1 MPRVANTTSIKN
13 PKRYGYDLQLDNIYL
28 RTAVGPGREMTIQSS
43 DVQAGQ
49 QVNVKQ
55 NPEDFTSNL
64 GRIYS
69 RNRFDAGQ
77 GLDTAHRADGK
88 PDDVN
93 RFWDSKG
100 IDVFHGDDET
110 SYHIH
115 LLYTTDQAKD
125 VDEGTTDTAILS
137 GTYTNNY
144 MTQTSNG
151 NIYVTDGT
159 TVHEYDATA
168 GTWSAILAAT
178 NGAAYNFTGAAAF
191 GNTVYFTTA
200 DATNSNSEFIH
211 YEPDGHGWSTH
222 NTSFNTSGGLTGVWF
237 VKNTLFVTGNDG
249 DAEYV
254 WEGDAFAD
262 SWSSSFAPVDAII
275 EVEPTHEITGIIDG
289 GAVVLAGSTD
299 GNIYSFKLSSG
310 VFVNQGQTKI
320 PFEEIHSIAAA
331 EGIIFFGTK
340 ENTRPR
346 GRLYRADLVN
356 ADDLYVLANR
366 QLIKEWVTDSVDT
379 TPHAMFVSRDSV
391 YMGVK
396 ENTNKVNLWR
406 YYLPTGGL
414 ARDLQTVGNSYVSG
428 ITQSN
433 GKFVIVVEGSD
444 IYKETSTYESE
455 GYLVTSAADFFT
467 AESKQFVGAEIST
480 ATMPADTQVSLQYS
494 TRFEDLDE
502 PESATFTNALTQ
514 LGGTGDEEKQIAE
527 VSRYIIGK
535 VILRSTD
542 GVSTPKVKSIQFRAL
557 ARPELVVAQ
566 IPINISDRVERPGRK
581 PLKVKGLGDTLYKAL
596 RAKEGDSV
604 TLEIFEPQE
613 IIRGVVE
620 QISYPIQ
627 SNEVIGSDTM
637 YAIITVRGTRQGTIE
652 EVTSIHTPGIAAWG
666 IMRYGA

>member
-49 QVNVKQ
+49 NVNVKQ

-69 RNRFDAGQ
+69 RNNFSAGQ
-77 GLDTAHRADGK
+77 GLDNAHRPNGK

-115 LLYTTDQAKD
+115 LLYTTEDKNVKGASTQFA
-125 VDEGTTDTAILS
+125 G
-137 GTYTNNY
+137 TNNY
-144 MTQTSNG
+144 LAQTTNG
-151 NIYVTDGT
+151 NLYVTDVQ
-159 TVHEYDATA
+159 TVYESTDNGDTWTA
-168 GTWSAILAAT
+168 MTS
-178 NGAAYNFTGAAAF
+178 TGITKDITGIAAF
-191 GNTVYFTTA
+191 GNTLYITCATGTA
-200 DATNSNSEFIH
+200 SNQFVH
-211 YEPDGHGWSTH
+211 YEPGGHGWAVH
-222 NTSFNTSGGLTGVWF
+222 NTGFNGGLTGVWF

-249 DAEYV
+249 DAEYI
-254 WEGDAFAD
+254 WEGDPFAD
-262 SWSSSFAPVDAII
+262 SWASSFAVVDTIV
-275 EVEPTHEITGIIDG
+275 ETEPTHEFQSVIDG

-299 GNIYSFKLSSG
+299 GNVYSFKLSSG

-320 PFEEIHSIAAA
+320 PFEEIHSMAAT
-331 EGIIFFGTK
+331 EGLIFLGTK
-340 ENTRPR
+340 EVGRTV
-346 GRLYRADLVN
+346 GRLYRLELVN

-366 QLIKEWVTDSVDT
+366 QLIKEWTYDSVDSS
-379 TPHAMFVSRDSV
+379 PHAMFVSRDSV

-396 ENTNKVNLWR
+396 EGTNKVNLWR

-414 ARDLQTVGNSYVSG
+414 ARDLQTTGNGFTRG

-433 GKFVIVVEGSD
+433 GKFIIAVAGSD
-444 IYKETSTYESE
+444 IYKETSTYVAE
-455 GYLVTSAADFFT
+455 GYVVLSAADFFT

-480 ATMPADTQVSLQYS
+480 NTLPTNTQVDLLYS
-494 TRFEDLDE
+494 TKFEDLDN
-502 PESATFTNALTQ
+502 PEAVTFTTAIEQ
-514 LGGTGDEEKQIAE
+514 ISGIGDEEKQIAE

-535 VILRSTD
+535 VVLKSTD
-542 GVSTPKVKSIQFRAL
+542 GASTPKVKSVQFRAL
-557 ARPELVVAQ
+557 ARPELVVVQ

-581 PLKVKGLGDTLYKAL
+581 PLRVKGLGDALYNAL
-596 RAKEGDSV
+596 RQKEGNSV
-604 TLEIFEPQE
+604 TLTIFQPEE

-627 SNEVIGSDTM
+627 SNDVVGSDTH
-637 YAIITVRGTRQGTIE
+637 YAIITVRGTRQETLE
-652 EVTSIHTPGIAAWG
+652 DVTSVHTLGIAAFG